1 MRYRERNNATSRPVG
16 ETTERTIDARSVKR
30 RKRQEREKKSERAS
44 ERERRKTGK
53 KEKTLCRLYRSG
65 RGCSERESLGRD
77 RFAASERAREARARK
92 RTRSERDGGGRN
104 GSVARIESSSLFFG
118 RSVLRRPSNA
128 NRAVAL
134 RAKKRESKTTKPNER
149 RRERRR
155 ERVDREPATRNRRNS
170 KRRKFSAE
178 RDTRLVEPLQLWWS
192 RVAACG

>member
-16 ETTERTIDARSVKR
+16 ETTERTIDARPVKR
-30 RKRQEREKKSERAS
+30 RKKQEREKKSERAS

-53 KEKTLCRLYRSG
+53 KEKTLCRLYRPG

-118 RSVLRRPSNA
+118 RRVLRRPSNA

-134 RAKKRESKTTKPNER
+134 QAKKRESKTTRPNEK
-149 RRERRR
+149 REETR
-155 ERVDREPATRNRRNS
+155 EGRSRTGNAEQEKLEEKKVFGREGY
-170 KRRKFSAE
+170 SA
-178 RDTRLVEPLQLWWS
+178 
-192 RVAACG
+192 G